1 MELIKRVVFIL
12 TIALASQSAHAF
24 CWKEAAQRYQID
36 AKLLYAIGMTESSM
50 RPNIVSKTED
60 IGLMG
65 INRYW
70 LTKLAEFGINEQALF
85 DPCTNVMVGAWILSD
100 NFARKGVTWDA
111 VGAYNAA
118 CTRLKGAACT
128 QQRMKYANRVYEYY
142 LLAPPSLD

>member
-1 MELIKRVVFIL
+1 MKLIKSVMLVL
-12 TIALASQSAHAF
+12 TIAGYSQFAHAY

-50 RPNIVSKTED
+50 RPNIVSRTED

-65 INRYW
+65 INRSW
-70 LTKLAEFGINEQALF
+70 LTKLAGFGINEQALF
-85 DPCTNVMVGAWILSD
+85 EPCTNIMVGAWILSD

-128 QQRMKYANRVYEYY
+128 QQRMKYANRVYQYY
-142 LLAPPSLD
+142 LQAPSLD